1 MANILIVDDDKVILQ
16 QLEIL
21 INAFGHTP
29 IPTVY
34 AAHVLDILDN
44 EPVDLVLTDVY
55 MPDIDGL
62 HILKQLKAHQQYQSI
77 PVIMLTSD
85 TDEKLLEKCFEAGAV
100 DFITKPLKEV
110 VIRAR
115 IKSALSNKGHIEEL
129 KGANTALQNLN
140 DELKNALSE
149 IKTLKGLLPICSS
162 CKKIRLEDKDP
173 KVQDSWIHMEIYIRD
188 RSEAEFTHGI
198 CPDCIKKLYPSI

>member
-1 MANILIVDDDKVILQ
+1 ILIVDDDKVILQ

-44 EPVDLVLTDVY
+44 EPVDLVLTDIY
-55 MPDIDGL
+55 MPEIDGL
-62 HILKQLKAHQQYQSI
+62 RILKQLKAHQQYQSI

-85 TDEKLLEKCFEAGAV
+85 TNEKTLEECFEAGAV

-115 IKSALSNKGHIEEL
+115 IKSALSNKDHIEKLE
-129 KGANTALQNLN
+129 GMNTELQNLN

-162 CKKIRLEDKDP
+162 CKKIRLEDEDP
-173 KVQDSWIHMEIYIRD
+173 RKQDSWISMESYISD
-188 RSEAEFTHGI
+188 RSEVNFSHGI
-198 CPDCIKKLYPSI
+198 CPECVKKLYPEI